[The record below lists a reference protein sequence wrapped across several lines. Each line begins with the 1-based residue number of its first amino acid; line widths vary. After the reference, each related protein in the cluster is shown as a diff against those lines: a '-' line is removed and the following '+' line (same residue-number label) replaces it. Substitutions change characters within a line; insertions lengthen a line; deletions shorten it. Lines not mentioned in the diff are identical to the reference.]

1 MNPLSLLFALA
12 LSVTTANVPTL
23 APADLRPGQPAVVRT
38 VFAGDSIETFDAVIL
53 GVMDGGRSD
62 GRIIL
67 ARATSER
74 VIATG
79 VAQGMSG
86 SPVYVDG
93 KLVGALSSGWAFSKE
108 PIFGITPI
116 GEMLDVLDRPDAPPG
131 DAAGGPSGLD
141 EARSTSWRGLSWSD
155 DSLTA
160 PAPRA
165 ADSSRPAPLKLPLAA
180 GGLHPAA
187 FGAVRELFDA
197 SGFTVTPGGRVS
209 AAKGAKGPGPHPFVA
224 GSPVA
229 VDLLRGDLN
238 FSAIGTVTYVDGDR
252 VLIFGHP
259 FFQAGPVRLPLSTA
273 HIVTI
278 LPSVNTSFKLG
289 MAGVTVGTATQDRRA
304 AVAGR
309 LGPGPR
315 LLPFTVRVEQ
325 EGHPQD
331 FRFEAVEDRMLLPQ
345 LVNAAA
351 MNCVMEA
358 GGGTPMQTVAWS
370 LTLHRKGRVFTTS
383 DIVAGE
389 QPLAEAT
396 GVLTGPLRFLYGN
409 SFEPFALDSMS
420 ITLRVSPGR
429 KQWTLRSATML
440 TNAVRPGGVALVRAD
455 IERWRGE
462 KRSVLL
468 RVAVPEELPDGRYPL
483 AVGGGAEADRATA
496 TRLPSRFRPVSVED
510 AFVKLGSLRSAD
522 AIYATLWARAP
533 EVTRDGD
540 DFPELPSS
548 ALAVLAAPQNA
559 GDQTKRATW
568 AVFPGP
574 GTRVDGM
581 LRGEVLLELNVD
593 HKAPV
598 GAENH

>member
-1 MNPLSLLFALA
+1 MNPTRLLFALA
-12 LSVTTANVPTL
+12 LSAVSANVPTL
-23 APADLRPGQPAVVRT
+23 PPSALRPGQPAVVRT

-62 GRIIL
+62 GKIIL
-67 ARATSER
+67 ARATSPR

-116 GEMLDVLDRPDAPPG
+116 GEMLDVLDRPDAPANG
-131 DAAGGPSGLD
+131 AAGGPSGLD
-141 EARSTSWRGLSWSD
+141 ERRSTSYRGLAWTD
-155 DSLTA
+155 DSLDAA
-160 PAPRA
+160 PAPA
-165 ADSSRPAPLKLPLAA
+165 ADAARPVPLKLPLAA

-187 FGAVRELFDA
+187 FEAVRSLFDA
-197 SGFTVTPGGRVS
+197 SGFTVTPGGR
-209 AAKGAKGPGPHPFVA
+209 AAAVPAKPFVP

-273 HIVTI
+273 SIVTI

-289 MAGVTVGTATQDRRA
+289 MSGTPVGTATQDRRA

-309 LGPGPR
+309 LGATPR
-315 LLPFTVRVEQ
+315 LMPFTVRVEQ
-325 EGHPQD
+325 EGRAQD
-331 FRFEAVEDRMLLPQ
+331 FRFEAVEDRLLLPQ

-351 MNCVMEA
+351 TNCVMEA
-358 GGGTPMQTVAWS
+358 GGGTPMQTVEWS
-370 LTLHRKGRVFTTS
+370 LTLHRKGRAFTAS
-383 DIVAGE
+383 DVVAGE

-396 GVLTGPLRFLYGN
+396 AVLTGPLRFLYAN
-409 SFEPFALDSMS
+409 SYEPFTADSMA
-420 ITLRVSPGR
+420 ITLRVQPGR
-429 KQWTLRSATML
+429 RQWTIRSATLL
-440 TNAVRPGGVALVRAD
+440 TNAVRPGGVAVVRAEL
-455 IERWRGE
+455 ERWRGE
-462 KRSVLL
+462 RRTLDVS
-468 RVAVPEELPDGRYPL
+468 VAVPQELPDGRYPL
-483 AVGGGAEADRATA
+483 AVGGGAEADRALA
-496 TRLPSRFRPVSVED
+496 TRLPSRFRPVSLDD
-510 AFVKLGSLRSAD
+510 AFDKLARLRPAN
-522 AIYATLWARAP
+522 ALYATLWARAP

-559 GDQTKRATW
+559 GEQARRATW

-574 GTRVDGM
+574 GTPIEGM

-593 HKAPV
+593 HKAPA
-598 GAENH
+598 GAENR

>member
-1 MNPLSLLFALA
+1 MNPTALLFVLA
-12 LSVTTANVPTL
+12 LSAVTANVPTL
-23 APADLRPGQPAVVRT
+23 PPSALHPGQSAVVRT

-74 VIATG
+74 VIASG

-93 KLVGALSSGWAFSKE
+93 KLVGALSSGWAFSRE

-116 GEMLDVLDRPDAPPG
+116 GEMLDVLERPDAPAAE
-131 DAAGGPSGLD
+131 AAGGPSGVD
-141 EARSTSWRGLSWSD
+141 ERRSTSYRGLTWAG
-155 DSLTA
+155 DSLVTEAAPTA
-160 PAPRA
+160 DPA
-165 ADSSRPAPLKLPLAA
+165 RPMPLKLPLAA

-187 FGAVRELFDA
+187 FDAVRSLFDA

-209 AAKGAKGPGPHPFVA
+209 GARETPLVP

-289 MAGVTVGTATQDRRA
+289 MAGTPVGTATQDRRA

-309 LGPGPR
+309 LGPSPR

-325 EGHPQD
+325 DGRTQD
-331 FRFEAVEDRMLLPQ
+331 FRFEAVEDRLLLPQ

-351 MNCVMEA
+351 TNCVMEA
-358 GGGTPMQTVAWS
+358 GGGTPMQTVEWS
-370 LTLHRKGRVFTTS
+370 LTTHRKGRVFTTS
-383 DIVAGE
+383 DVVAGE

-396 GVLTGPLRFLYGN
+396 AVLTGPLRFLYAN
-409 SFEPFALDSMS
+409 SFEPFALDSLS
-420 ITLRVSPGR
+420 IVLRVHPGR
-429 KQWTLRSATML
+429 RQWTLRSATLL
-440 TNAVRPGGVALVRAD
+440 TNAVRPGGEALVRAE

-462 KRSVLL
+462 RRTIEL
-468 RVAVPEELPDGRYPL
+468 RVPVPQELPDGRYPL
-483 AVGGGAEADRATA
+483 AIGGGAEADRALA
-496 TRLPSRFRPVSVED
+496 TRLPSRFRPVSLAD
-510 AFVKLGSLRSAD
+510 GFDKLGRLRA
-522 AIYATLWARAP
+522 ANALYATLWARAP

-559 GDQTKRATW
+559 GEQTRRATW

-574 GTRVDGM
+574 VAPIDGM

-593 HKAPV
+593 HKAPA
-598 GAENH
+598 GAENR

>member
-1 MNPLSLLFALA
+1 MNPHSLLFALA
-12 LSVTTANVPTL
+12 LSATTANVPTL
-23 APADLRPGQPAVVRT
+23 PPADLHPGQHAVVRT

-62 GRIIL
+62 GKIIL

-74 VIATG
+74 VVASG

-93 KLVGALSSGWAFSKE
+93 KLVGALSSGWPFSKE

-116 GEMLDVLDRPDAPPG
+116 GEMLDVLDRPDAPAG
-131 DAAGGPSGLD
+131 DAAGGPSGVD
-141 EARSTSWRGLSWSD
+141 DPAARSYRGLAWSD
-155 DSLTA
+155 DSSAA

-165 ADSSRPAPLKLPLAA
+165 TGIARPVPLKLPLAA

-187 FGAVRELFDA
+187 FGPVRDLFDA

-209 AAKGAKGPGPHPFVA
+209 GGRERPFVP

-309 LGPGPR
+309 LGAGPR

-331 FRFEAVEDRMLLPQ
+331 FRFEAIEDRMLLPQ

-358 GGGTPMQTVAWS
+358 GGGTPMQTVEWS

-383 DIVAGE
+383 DVVAGE

-409 SFEPFALDSMS
+409 SFEPFSLDSLS

-429 KQWTLRSATML
+429 KQWTVRSATLL

-455 IERWRGE
+455 LERWRGE
-462 KRSVLL
+462 KRSLVL

-483 AVGGGAEADRATA
+483 AIGGGAEADRATA

-510 AFVKLGSLRSAD
+510 AFVKLGRLRSAD

-533 EVTRDGD
+533 EVTRDGE

-548 ALAVLAAPQNA
+548 ALAVIAAPQNA

-574 GTRVDGM
+574 GTRVEGM